1 MNALVAYRNLR
12 RAQCVRVWLL
22 TSILLG
28 VAVVTLF
35 LGGLNLDW
43 KSALFTDGSAR
54 QLLVQVRLP
63 RLFAALSAGS
73 ALGLAGLVLQNTL
86 RNPMASPYTLGLSG
100 FSAFGAAVGIVFGGH
115 SRALPIQ
122 ASALISCL
130 LCIALILAIAKAKGT
145 EPTTIVLAGLMLN
158 ALAGAATAALQYFTD
173 DQKASAILFW
183 TFGDLERA
191 DWSRSTAI
199 LGTTVL
205 ASLWFFRK
213 RWHFALLSAGD
224 DHAHAGGVSP
234 RRFRRQCLLL
244 AGLLTALVVAQYG
257 TIAFAGL
264 VVPHLARTL
273 IRDDGPW
280 LFPATI
286 LTGSLFM
293 ILAATIA
300 RQLFFPIILPVGIV
314 TAFCGA
320 PFFLVLLTYR
330 KEA

>member
-1 MNALVAYRNLR
+1 MNALAAYRNLR
-12 RAQCVRVWLL
+12 RAQCARVLL
-22 TSILLG
+22 LGFILLG
-28 VAVVTLF
+28 TAVVTLF
-35 LGGLNLDW
+35 LGGLDLDW
-43 KSALFTDGSAR
+43 NNAR

-63 RLFAALSAGS
+63 RLFAALSAGA

-100 FSAFGAAVGIVFGGH
+100 FSALGAAMGIVFGGH

-130 LCIALILAIAKAKGT
+130 LCITLILAIAKAKGT

-158 ALAGAATAALQYFTD
+158 ALAGAGTAALQYFTD

-191 DWSRSTAI
+191 DWMRSTVI

-234 RRFRRQCLLL
+234 RRFRRHCLLL

-280 LFPATI
+280 LFPATL

-293 ILAATIA
+293 VLAATVA